1 MCLGRVKRTIV
12 GSENEIEN
20 SNIEKGCLLMNSVLV
35 SRRTV
40 SAAFGLVLA
49 AVLCAAAQQGAP
61 PDLTGKTAEEAYK
74 NIQVL
79 KGVPAEQVVPAMR
92 VMAGSLGVGCTFCHV
107 QGQFD
112 KDDKDTKKTARRMIT
127 MMMDINK
134 NNFKGQQQVTCFTCH
149 NHSNNPASTLTFA
162 EPSAAMQAAPA
173 GAPAEG
179 AAAPQG
185 PLADQILASYVQAL
199 GGEQAIRKVTSRT
212 ITSVREVPAGG
223 GGGAP
228 RQAQVEEYYKAP
240 NMMASF
246 VHAANGATTATG
258 FDGTTGWTQDA
269 KGGVKDLTGTEEAR
283 AARTADLYEAVD
295 LKQEYPRLTARGT
308 AKVGDHDTYVLVGTP
323 QGDERERLFFDTK
336 SGLLVRKITVMPTPA
351 GNSPTQTDYD
361 DYRDTGS
368 GVKVPFLIR
377 VSTPPDNTVTTRVQK
392 VQDNTPID
400 SSKLAK
406 PAPKA
411 AQ

>member
-1 MCLGRVKRTIV
+1 M
-12 GSENEIEN
+12 
-20 SNIEKGCLLMNSVLV
+20 
-35 SRRTV
+35 
-40 SAAFGLVLA
+40 
-49 AVLCAAAQQGAP
+49 
-61 PDLTGKTAEEAYK
+61 AEEAYK

-79 KGVPAEQVVPAMR
+79 KGVPAEQVIPGMR
-92 VMAGSLGVGCTFCHV
+92 VIAGSLGVGCTFCHV

-112 KDDKDTKKTARRMIT
+112 KDDKDTKKTARLMIT

-134 NNFKGQQQVTCFTCH
+134 NSFKGRQQVTCFTCH
-149 NHSNNPASTLTFA
+149 NRSHDPASTLTFSEVTA
-162 EPSAAMQAAPA
+162 TAMPAAPA
-173 GAPAEG
+173 AAPAEG

-185 PLADQILASYVQAL
+185 PSADQILASYVQAL

-212 ITSVREVPAGG
+212 ITSVRDVPAGA

-240 NMMASF
+240 NVMASV
-246 VHAANGATTATG
+246 VHAPNGATTATG

-269 KGGVKDLTGTEEAR
+269 KGGVKNLTGTEEAR
-283 AARTADLYEAVD
+283 AARTSDLYEALD
-295 LKQEYPRLTARGT
+295 LKQEYTRLTARGT
-308 AKVGDHDTYVLVGTP
+308 AKVGDHDAYVLVGTP
-323 QGDERERLFFDTK
+323 KDDQRERFFFDIK
-336 SGLLVRKITVMPTPA
+336 SGLLLRKITVMPTPA
-351 GNSPTQTDYD
+351 GNSPTQIDYD

-377 VSTPPDNTVTTRVQK
+377 VSNPPDNTVTTRVQK
-392 VQDNTPID
+392 VQDNAPID

-406 PAPKA
+406 PAPKPA

>member
-1 MCLGRVKRTIV
+1 M
-12 GSENEIEN
+12 
-20 SNIEKGCLLMNSVLV
+20 
-35 SRRTV
+35 
-40 SAAFGLVLA
+40 
-49 AVLCAAAQQGAP
+49 
-61 PDLTGKTAEEAYK
+61 AEEAYK

-92 VMAGSLGVGCTFCHV
+92 VMAGSLGVGCVFCHV
-107 QGQFD
+107 QGQFE
-112 KDDKDTKKTARRMIT
+112 KDDKDTKKTARLMIT

-162 EPSAAMQAAPA
+162 EPTAMVTPAAPA
-173 GAPAEG
+173 AAPAEG

-185 PLADQILASYVQAL
+185 PSVDQILASYVQAL

-212 ITSVREVPAGG
+212 ITSVRDVPAGG

-240 NMMASF
+240 NVMASI
-246 VHAANGATTATG
+246 VHAPNGATTATG
-258 FDGTTGWTQDA
+258 FDGTTGWAQDA
-269 KGGVKDLTGTEEAR
+269 KGGVKDLTGTDGTR
-283 AARTADLYEAVD
+283 AARASDLYEALD
-295 LKQEYPRLTARGT
+295 LKQEYGMLNARGT
-308 AKVGDHDTYVLVGTP
+308 AKVGDHDAYVLVGAP
-323 QGDERERLFFDTK
+323 QGDQRERLFFDTK
-336 SGLLVRKITVMPTPA
+336 SGLLLRKITVMPTPA
-351 GNSPTQTDYD
+351 GNSPTQIDYD

-377 VSTPPDNTVTTRVQK
+377 VSTPPDNSVTTRVQK
-392 VQDNTPID
+392 VQDNAAID
-400 SSKLAK
+400 GSKLTK
-406 PAPKA
+406 PAAKA